1 MKTWRFFKLKLLHDK
16 NIYFSNLN
24 STKSSRAYGKNQ
36 QIHGGPLN
44 LMTVMLWMLAN
55 LKE

>member
-1 MKTWRFFKLKLLHDK
+1 MKTWRFLKLKLLPDK